1 MQLPIINFG
10 LCKMKLLLPWAVAL
24 LCGSVQA
31 QPPTKIQLVCVGWQP
46 VYSSFDQGAMSH
58 YTGDEKDTI
67 VVKLDKVHGSAS
79 LPTQLGTVT
88 APLSETD
95 QLILFG

>member
-1 MQLPIINFG
+1 VQDKII
-10 LCKMKLLLPWAVAL
+10 VAL
-24 LCGSVQA
+24 GRCPVVRVRAGPDPA
-31 QPPTKIQLVCVGWQP
+31 KIQLVCVGWQP